1 MPHPYLLKK
10 QPSGAKVS
18 QYNRKTGKIE
28 APEEPAPAPP
38 GGDAE
43 KSGDAALNLLSAAS
57 ALASLEGPPPLPG
70 QEVKVAN
77 PPAAPPAAAPASQ
90 QAAGIDT
97 SGDRSPRGKS
107 KTERPNKRFPDLV
120 SPCLAQL
127 FIQNR
132 NFSTSIE
139 TPRKSLVDLLD
150 ICLRICSSIPL

>member
-28 APEEPAPAPP
+28 VPDDPPPAPAPA
-38 GGDAE
+38 GDGQ

-70 QEVKVAN
+70 QEVQVAN
-77 PPAAPPAAAPASQ
+77 PPAAAPAAAAPAPQ

-97 SGDRSPRGKS
+97 SGDQSPQGKS
-107 KTERPNKRFPDLV
+107 TSDKDNNNNNKRFPDLV
-120 SPCLAQL
+120 SSSKAR
-127 FIQNR
+127 I
-132 NFSTSIE
+132 I
-139 TPRKSLVDLLD
+139 DLSDRPED
-150 ICLRICSSIPL
+150 IKKVTC

>member
-28 APEEPAPAPP
+28 VPEDPPPPPA
-38 GGDAE
+38 GGDAV

-70 QEVKVAN
+70 QEVQVAN
-77 PPAAPPAAAPASQ
+77 PPAAAPAAPQVSQ

-107 KTERPNKRFPDLV
+107 KNDRQSSKRFPDLV
-120 SPCLAQL
+120 SSVHSTKMIYPTAEL
-127 FIQNR
+127 FD
-132 NFSTSIE
+132 F
-139 TPRKSLVDLLD
+139 DL
-150 ICLRICSSIPL
+150 

>member
-28 APEEPAPAPP
+28 VPEDPPPAPAPV
-38 GGDAE
+38 GDGE

-70 QEVKVAN
+70 QEVKVAH
-77 PPAAPPAAAPASQ
+77 PPAAAPAAPQASQ

-107 KTERPNKRFPDLV
+107 KTDRPSNKRFPDLV
-120 SPCLAQL
+120 S
-127 FIQNR
+127 
-132 NFSTSIE
+132 
-139 TPRKSLVDLLD
+139 
-150 ICLRICSSIPL
+150 

>member
-28 APEEPAPAPP
+28 VPEDPPPPPA

-70 QEVKVAN
+70 QEVQVAAN
-77 PPAAPPAAAPASQ
+77 PPAAAAAPPASQ

-97 SGDRSPRGKS
+97 SGDRSPRGNKG
-107 KTERPNKRFPDLV
+107 KTDRPSNRRFPDLV
-120 SPCLAQL
+120 SYRLAQHKK
-127 FIQNR
+127 R
-132 NFSTSIE
+132 NF
-139 TPRKSLVDLLD
+139 
-150 ICLRICSSIPL
+150 

>member
-28 APEEPAPAPP
+28 VPEDPPPPPA

-70 QEVKVAN
+70 QEVQVAN
-77 PPAAPPAAAPASQ
+77 PAAAPAAAPAPQ

-107 KTERPNKRFPDLV
+107 KNDRQSNKRFPDLV
-120 SPCLAQL
+120 SSVLAQL
-127 FIQNR
+127 IYYPTAELFDFDLQ
-132 NFSTSIE
+132 TSKKF
-139 TPRKSLVDLLD
+139 T
-150 ICLRICSSIPL
+150 C